1 MHLNLT
7 AWFSIFQI
15 MIFQVKEGPWVVR
28 FVQCMEDYGI
38 ARPWG
43 KKVYNIV
50 SVLFSFVIPLLI
62 MGTAYGLISGTIARK
77 MRDFKGKR
85 TYNFL
90 DVHVHI
96 YFSSWPMYRINQS
109 YVYNNSLRPMSMLIC
124 CIIFVKRQHFYEGL
138 YSYRK

>member
-28 FVQCMEDYGI
+28 FLQCMEDYGI
-38 ARPWG
+38 AKPWG

-85 TYNFL
+85 IYTCL
-90 DVHVHI
+90 DVHI
-96 YFSSWPMYRINQS
+96 YFSSWPTYWINQS
-109 YVYNNSLRPMSMLIC
+109 YVYNNSLLHI
-124 CIIFVKRQHFYEGL
+124 L
-138 YSYRK
+138 YYFCKKTTLLRRSLELQNVDHR